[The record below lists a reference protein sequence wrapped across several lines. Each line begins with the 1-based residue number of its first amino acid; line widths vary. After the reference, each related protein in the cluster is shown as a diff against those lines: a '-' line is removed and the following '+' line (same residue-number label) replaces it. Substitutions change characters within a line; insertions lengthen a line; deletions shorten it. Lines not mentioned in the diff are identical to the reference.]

1 MPDPDG
7 FSKFP
12 VLILLLM
19 LPAAVS
25 AGIFSW
31 TDENGKVHFGDRPPI
46 DIKADEITVRVNT
59 FESASGIT
67 TDDSGTLSRG
77 DVVLYTTQRCNYCRK
92 AKQFLKRKNIRF
104 TEYDVETS
112 NKGKRDFKKLN
123 GKGVPVILVGNQ
135 RMNGFSEERMVSML
149 KNAGYK

>member
-59 FESASGIT
+59 FESAPGIT

-149 KNAGYK
+149 KNAGYE